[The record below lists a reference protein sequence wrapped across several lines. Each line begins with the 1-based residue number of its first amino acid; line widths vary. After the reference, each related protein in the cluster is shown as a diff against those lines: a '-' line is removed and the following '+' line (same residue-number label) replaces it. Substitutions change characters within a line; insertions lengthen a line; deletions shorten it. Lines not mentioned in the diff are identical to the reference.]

1 MSATLIKGFPRVCHL
16 HPRTENSAILH
27 FQVEKPFS
35 LIDKMFAVFARKR
48 ILRAFFLGL
57 LRVTVFAAVS

>member
-1 MSATLIKGFPRVCHL
+1 M
-16 HPRTENSAILH
+16 H

-57 LRVTVFAAVS
+57 LRVTVFAEIS